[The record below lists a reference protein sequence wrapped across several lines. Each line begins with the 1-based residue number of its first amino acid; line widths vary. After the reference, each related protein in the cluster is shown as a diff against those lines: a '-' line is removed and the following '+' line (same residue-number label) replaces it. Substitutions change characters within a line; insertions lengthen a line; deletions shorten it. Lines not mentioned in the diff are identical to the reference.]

1 MLMTDKFWFKM
12 HHAPNGIVIAAI
24 CDEELLGKDILINNK
39 VMKKVSESFYG
50 GVLITEEE
58 IFKRIE
64 NATIINMLGD
74 KIVKK
79 AIQYGLISPKNVF
92 KIGGISHIQIFNI

>member
-1 MLMTDKFWFKM
+1 MTDRFWFKT
-12 HHAPNGIVIAAI
+12 HHAPNGVVIAAI
-24 CDEELLGKDILINNK
+24 CDEELLGKDILIGNK
-39 VMKKVSESFYG
+39 FVKKVSESFYG

-58 IFKRIE
+58 VFKRIKD
-64 NATIINMLGD
+64 ATIINMLGD

-79 AIQYGLISPKNVF
+79 AIQYGLVSSKNVF

>member
-1 MLMTDKFWFKM
+1 MMEKFWFKM
-12 HHAPNGIVIAAI
+12 HHTPNGFIIAAI
-24 CDEELLGKDILINNK
+24 CDEELLGKNISLNNNSIRK
-39 VMKKVSESFYG
+39 VPESFYG

-58 IFKRIE
+58 VFKRIE

-79 AIQYGLISPKNVF
+79 AIKHGLVSEKNVF
-92 KIGGISHIQIFNI
+92 KIGNISHIQIFNI

>member
-1 MLMTDKFWFKM
+1 MTDKFWFKI
-12 HHAPNGIVIAAI
+12 HHAPNGVVIAAI
-24 CDEELLGKDILINNK
+24 CDEELLGKDILIGNK
-39 VMKKVSESFYG
+39 VVKKISESFYG

-58 IFKRIE
+58 VFKRIE

-74 KIVKK
+74 RIVKK
-79 AIQYGLISPKNVF
+79 AIQYGLVSSKNIF

>member
-1 MLMTDKFWFKM
+1 MTNKFWFKM
-12 HHAPNGIVIAAI
+12 HRTPNGVVIAAI
-24 CDEELLGKDILINNK
+24 CDEELLGRNISISNK
-39 VMKKVSESFYG
+39 VIKKVSESFYG

-58 IFKRIE
+58 VFKRIE
-64 NATIINMLGD
+64 SATIINMLGD

>member
-1 MLMTDKFWFKM
+1 MMDKFWFKM
-12 HHAPNGIVIAAI
+12 HHTPNGFVIAAI
-24 CDEELLGKDILINNK
+24 CDEELLGKNISISNNSIRR
-39 VMKKVSESFYG
+39 VSESFYG

-58 IFKRIE
+58 VFKRIG

-79 AIQYGLISPKNVF
+79 AIQYGLVSEKNVF
-92 KIGGISHIQIFNI
+92 KIGGIPHIQIFNI

>member
-1 MLMTDKFWFKM
+1 MTDKFWFKI
-12 HHAPNGIVIAAI
+12 HHAPNGVIIAAI
-24 CDEELLGKDILINNK
+24 CDEELLGKDILIGNK
-39 VMKKVSESFYG
+39 VVKKISESFYG

-58 IFKRIE
+58 VFKRIE

-74 KIVKK
+74 RIVKK
-79 AIQYGLISPKNVF
+79 AIQYGLVSSKNIF